1 MASPHVAGVAALV
14 WSHFPTKTAQQ
25 IRQALESTAQDLGSS
40 GRDDIFGHGL
50 VRADLAYNSLKGTGG
65 SSAYSKKFM
74 LINPQTGKALDV
86 DGAKCND
93 GTNIHLWDV
102 NRFDAQIFHYHFDSK
117 AIVNVKCNK
126 AIDISRFQC
135 HDGANIWLWKRN
147 GSGAQK
153 LSFYNDMTI
162 RSAGCE
168 NKAIDIYKAA
178 SDNETNILSWSKH
191 GNANQKWQIKY
202 I

>member
-65 SSAYSKKFM
+65 SSGYSKKFM

-102 NRFDAQIFHYHFDSK
+102 NRSGAQIFHYHYDSK
-117 AIVNVKCNK
+117 AIVNVMCNK
-126 AIDISRFQC
+126 AIDISAFNC
-135 HDGANIWLWKRN
+135 NDGANIQLWSRN
-147 GSGAQK
+147 RSGAQQF
-153 LSFYNDMTI
+153 SFYTDRTI
-162 RSAGCE
+162 RSVGCQ
-168 NKAIDIYKAA
+168 NKAIDIDKGS
-178 SDNETNILSWSKH
+178 SDNGTNILSWSIH
-191 GNANQKWQIKY
+191 GGTNQKWKVEY
-202 I
+202 V

>member
-65 SSAYSKKFM
+65 SSGYSKKFM

-102 NRFDAQIFHYHFDSK
+102 NGSDAQIFHYHFDSK